1 MPYCGAA
8 PVIQAVMAG
17 QIDFWLRAR
26 HGVPHRPFFK
36 WMAFLAGHMLPEAY
50 HEKVGAARFDNK
62 PVGSGPYQVD
72 EFVPDSHIRLRAFKD
87 YCCPKPAFEAVVVKF
102 TTDPS
107 ARVAELESDRS
118 DLTLEVPYEE
128 AERLRARDFG
138 ASITPVSD
146 IGMIFLANVAPMT
159 QDKVRQALA
168 MAMAI
173 DKKGLAERLL
183 KRHVTPFDTLQA
195 RSYAAYDPKRAAAL
209 MDRAGYTRALIAAN
223 PLLDPDPA
231 WLTRPA

>member
-1 MPYCGAA
+1 M
-8 PVIQAVMAG
+8 
-17 QIDFWLRAR
+17 
-26 HGVPHRPFFK
+26 
-36 WMAFLAGHMLPEAY
+36 
-50 HEKVGAARFDNK
+50 
-62 PVGSGPYQVD
+62 
-72 EFVPDSHIRLRAFKD
+72 
-87 YCCPKPAFEAVVVKF
+87 
-102 TTDPS
+102 
-107 ARVAELESDRS
+107 
-118 DLTLEVPYEE
+118 PYEE

>member
-1 MPYCGAA
+1 
-8 PVIQAVMAG
+8 
-17 QIDFWLRAR
+17 
-26 HGVPHRPFFK
+26 
-36 WMAFLAGHMLPEAY
+36 MAFLAGYMLPKAY
-50 HEKVGAARFDNK
+50 HEKVGAAGFDNK

-72 EFVPDSHIRLRAFKD
+72 EFVPDSHMRLRAFKD
-87 YCCPKPAFEAVVVKF
+87 YYCPKPAFEAVVVKF

-128 AERLRARDFG
+128 AERLRARSFG

-146 IGMIFLANVAPMT
+146 IGMIVLTNVAPMT

-168 MAMAI
+168 TAI

-183 KRHVTPFDTLQA
+183 KGHVAPMDTLQA

-209 MDRAGYTRALIAAN
+209 MDQAGYTRALIAAI
-223 PLLDPDPA
+223 PLPDPDPA